1 MTKPH
6 LTTAALALGLA
17 IGDAFSGPARSGKMF
32 GGPATLYKDDD
43 PSAVMEAIGKIETK
57 LSAKIDAR
65 LEKIKADGL
74 GSVPDVDKEIKRLEG
89 EHTTLSQ
96 ELKGAM
102 KELETK
108 MGRLD
113 VGGGLRQGE
122 RKSSGELF
130 TGSEEFKS
138 FRPASGTRFSLSV
151 EQKALTGAVGSVG
164 SLLETQRLPMQDTPT
179 EPHIRDLL
187 PSGETSARSLKFP
200 QRKLSADAKNAAM
213 VAEGAAKPQSDF
225 AFEMVTTEVKKI
237 AHYIKASDE
246 ILEDEPALRSYI
258 DAQLIDG
265 LRDVED
271 AQILKGDGTGQN
283 LLGLYTVA
291 TAYNRAATG
300 TMLDVLIRAQTQLRL
315 VNRTLTGYVLNPEDW
330 ETIMLL
336 KGTDNNYI
344 WLNVL
349 DGNGNPRIMAKPVR
363 DSTKLAKGEW
373 LAGDF
378 RRGAQLFD
386 RRQANI
392 TVANQNEDDF
402 VKNMVTILAEERL
415 ALVIYDRLSFIKN
428 APA

>member
-6 LTTAALALGLA
+6 LTTTALALGLA

-65 LEKIKADGL
+65 LDKIKADGL

-130 TGSEEFKS
+130 TSAEEFKN
-138 FRPASGTRFSLSV
+138 FRHTSGNRFSLSV

-179 EPHIRDLL
+179 EPHIRDLI

-200 QRKLSADAKNAAM
+200 QRKAGAVNNAAM
-213 VAEGAAKPQSDF
+213 VAEGGAKPQSDF
-225 AFEMVTTEVKKI
+225 GYEMVTTEVKKI

>member
-1 MTKPH
+1 MKKA
-6 LTTAALALGLA
+6 LMTTAHLAAAMGHA
-17 IGDAFSGPARSGKMF
+17 TSGPSTSIF
-32 GGPATLYKDDD
+32 GGPMGHAAKYDKDDGV
-43 PSAVMEAIGKIETK
+43 SAVMDALGTIETK
-57 LSAKIDAR
+57 LSAKIDNR
-65 LEKIKADGL
+65 LSKIEKDGL
-74 GSVPDVDKEIKRLEG
+74 GSVPDVDKEIKRLES
-89 EHTTLSQ
+89 EHATLSQ
-96 ELKGAM
+96 ELKGEIS
-102 KELETK
+102 ELQKK

-113 VGGGLRQGE
+113 VTGGLRAGE
-122 RKSSGELF
+122 HKSSGELF
-130 TGSEEFKS
+130 TGAEEFKS
-138 FRPASGTRFSLSV
+138 FRHVSGTRFSLTV
-151 EQKALTGAVGSVG
+151 EQKALTGAAGSVG
-164 SLLETQRLPMQDTPT
+164 PLLEAQRLPMVDAPT

-187 PSGETSARSLKFP
+187 PSGETSARTLKFP
-200 QRKLSADAKNAAM
+200 QRKTNTNNAAM

-225 AFEMVTTEVKKI
+225 TFEMVTTEVKKI

-258 DAQLIDG
+258 DAQRIDG

-300 TMLDVLIRAQTQLRL
+300 TLLDVLIRAQTQLRL

-330 ETIMLL
+330 EDIMLL

-349 DGNGNPRIMAKPVR
+349 DGNGNPRILAKPVR

-402 VKNMVTILAEERL
+402 IKNMVTILAEERL
-415 ALVIYDRLSFIKN
+415 ALAIYDRLAFIKN